1 MPRLTAPSDY
11 SKEPPRHP
19 CLKINSK
26 ASLIEPFNVEPP
38 RSALTCSYVTPSNFF
53 YKRNHGPIPIVED
66 IEWNWLLT
74 WLFWWQDIAQVMS
87 LPLYREWKEQGKALV
102 LKKNVFKY

>member
-11 SKEPPRHP
+11 SKEPLHHP

-26 ASLIEPFNVEPP
+26 ASLIEPFNVELTS
-38 RSALTCSYVTPSNFF
+38 SAPTCSYVTPNFF

-66 IEWNWLLT
+66 IERFLFFLL
-74 WLFWWQDIAQVMS
+74 LFYDLFSA
-87 LPLYREWKEQGKALV
+87 
-102 LKKNVFKY
+102 